1 MNNEDIIERIN
12 DLLWDYVVN
21 YVETADDA
29 KTKLSDIAAENNF
42 PHYNPDCGKP
52 IEKLVIQDSEDFT
65 VIDYEIAEDN
75 IVVSFEMI
83 FIALVTPNGDG
94 EVYHIEGTAVGTLT
108 VPSAEN
114 FDYEKYDF
122 DSHLSEH
129 YDIIK
134 NIDLNFEDVEYMGE

>member
-1 MNNEDIIERIN
+1 
-12 DLLWDYVVN
+12 
-21 YVETADDA
+21 
-29 KTKLSDIAAENNF
+29 
-42 PHYNPDCGKP
+42 
-52 IEKLVIQDSEDFT
+52 
-65 VIDYEIAEDN
+65 
-75 IVVSFEMI
+75 MI
-83 FIALVTPNGDG
+83 FIAFVTPNGDG
-94 EVYHIEGTAVGTLT
+94 EGYHIEGAAVGTLA